1 MILLTCIA
9 FSIHAIAQTD
19 YYYYKGN
26 KIPLTVNEN
35 KVCMNIPK
43 TCDKISERIQANVEV
58 LGSIKDEA
66 FDIFVISHSDYEKLT
81 SQDAWQEE
89 KKSVILTLCY
99 YTENKEEV
107 YATPYLSVRL
117 TKEQDIDLLTS
128 YAEKYALKIIKQDSF
143 LPLWYVLSIT
153 QNSEKSTL
161 ECANEIFESGCFAS
175 SVPDLAAASSEIAA
189 IRFVTPTTKKDT
201 SKIYD
206 ITGRRLSA
214 RPTKG
219 LYIEDGKVRAR

>member
-1 MILLTCIA
+1 MQKLIWPHCVRLPIWNGR
-9 FSIHAIAQTD
+9 IYYD
-19 YYYYKGN
+19 YW
-26 KIPLTVNEN
+26 
-35 KVCMNIPK
+35 
-43 TCDKISERIQANVEV
+43 
-58 LGSIKDEA
+58 GS
-66 FDIFVISHSDYEKLT
+66 YEKLYFIQAL
-81 SQDAWQEE
+81 SRRKVLKW
-89 KKSVILTLCY
+89 LTLCY

-117 TKEQDIDLLTS
+117 NKEQDIDLLTS

-175 SVPDLAAASSEIAA
+175 SVLNLAAASSEIAA

-219 LYIEDGKVRAR
+219 LYIEDGKVKVGVKDEE